1 MENLLQV
8 SSGQSP
14 PRETP
19 VADFWTQIRS
29 KIRELIKDAFESMLS
44 DSSTN
49 KSIIHQS
56 YNKNISISRDSTIE
70 NTGENLC
77 RKD

>member
-14 PRETP
+14 SHETP

-29 KIRELIKDAFESMLS
+29 KTRELIKDAFESMLS

-49 KSIIHQS
+49 KSIIQQS
-56 YNKNISISRDSTIE
+56 YNKNISISCDSTIE